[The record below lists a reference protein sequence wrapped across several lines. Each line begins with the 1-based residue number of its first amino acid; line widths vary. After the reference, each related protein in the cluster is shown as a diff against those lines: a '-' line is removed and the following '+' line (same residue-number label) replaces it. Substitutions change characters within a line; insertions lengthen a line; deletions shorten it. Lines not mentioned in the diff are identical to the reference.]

1 MRKVVVVHT
10 SLVLK
15 WIIHEPDSEKA
26 LALLTK
32 WSTEGV
38 EIHAPAVLAYEA
50 TNSLYQKVRSGKYT
64 LDGAKQSLIDV
75 VFTELELDFSQDA
88 ALSVRALEF
97 ADRFGLQATYDPH
110 YLALAEREGCELWTA
125 DTRMWRIVRSELPW
139 VHWIGDYH
147 PANRDISPGE
157 TEPGN

>member
-1 MRKVVVVHT
+1 MRKVVVVDT

-15 WIIHEPDSEKA
+15 WIINEPDSEKA

-32 WSTEGV
+32 WSHEGV
-38 EIHAPAVLAYEA
+38 EIHAPALLAYEA

-64 LDGAKQSLIDV
+64 LDGAKQSLVDV
-75 VFTELELDFSQDA
+75 IFTELELDFSQDA

-125 DTRMWRIVRSELPW
+125 DTRMWRIVRSELSW
-139 VHWIGDYH
+139 VRWVGDYQPTNQH
-147 PANRDISPGE
+147 VSPNE
-157 TEPGN
+157 SDNS

>member
-1 MRKVVVVHT
+1 MRKVVVVDT

-15 WIIHEPDSEKA
+15 WIINEPDSEKA

-32 WSTEGV
+32 WSNEGV
-38 EIHAPAVLAYEA
+38 EIHAPALLAYEA

-64 LDGAKQSLIDV
+64 LDGAKQSLVDV
-75 VFTELELDFSQDA
+75 IFTELELDFSQDA

-125 DTRMWRIVRSELPW
+125 DTRMWQIVRSELTW
-139 VHWIGDYH
+139 VRWVSDYQPTDQH
-147 PANRDISPGE
+147 VSPNE
-157 TEPGN
+157 SDNS

>member
-1 MRKVVVVHT
+1 MRKVVVVDA

-15 WIIHEPDSEKA
+15 WIILEPDSEKA

-32 WSTEGV
+32 WSNEGV
-38 EIHAPAVLAYEA
+38 EMHAPALLAYEV

-64 LDGAKQSLIDV
+64 LDGAKQSLLDV
-75 VFTELELDFSQDA
+75 IFTELELDFSQDA
-88 ALSVRALEF
+88 ALSIRTLEF

-139 VHWIGDYH
+139 VRWIGDYQ
-147 PANRDISPGE
+147 PANRENGD
-157 TEPGN
+157 